1 MADEILAAGG
11 VGLVAVLAL
20 LVATVRDVDGR
31 TGGSDWTDNLPDS
44 DDGTAFQF
52 EDPEDRWS
60 EGDFDFGGPGGST
73 SDGTGSSDPSG
84 MTDPAT
90 QPWRS

>member
-44 DDGTAFQF
+44 GTFQF

-60 EGDFDFGGPGGST
+60 DDDFDFGGPGGST